1 VRRFICIPISK
12 TDPSSQGTG
21 EVATKIALR
30 QHDSN
35 KCYGLVVQVSVKDC
49 ERKAINA
56 NLCLVVAALSVTGA
70 HQRTIEPFISIIL
83 ISLSVLDWSDCRTR
97 MSTIW
102 LTARSQFLQRHRDAL
117 CLWMECD
124 NKEGMRNRA
133 LAKTRGDK
141 NAQQLSKY
149 PAWRAKALRDL

>member
-1 VRRFICIPISK
+1 
-12 TDPSSQGTG
+12 
-21 EVATKIALR
+21 
-30 QHDSN
+30 
-35 KCYGLVVQVSVKDC
+35 
-49 ERKAINA
+49 
-56 NLCLVVAALSVTGA
+56 
-70 HQRTIEPFISIIL
+70 
-83 ISLSVLDWSDCRTR
+83 